1 MEQRSRRQPGKQR
14 TAPAERRDGTDA
26 SSDRWCLRELLA
38 AGPGDEPPDRYFARL
53 AEQLLGE
60 TALDIAGEPHHLRE
74 VEFYLH
80 SDRHPDP
87 YVHRAPLQL
96 TSGRWYFHREGRG
109 YRGGS
114 FKGVDLSFGP
124 PTAYGG
130 ALLRS
135 LSCPDGTVINGS
147 SLCVDYLI
155 QRTGAGSVAALD
167 AALGERSAFE
177 PGRIQLRADRGWAAP
192 AIWAT
197 ARVGL
202 SFQRLDRFPEM
213 LDYFHRR
220 YRFLDAPRE
229 IKKGKPQVVVAMH
242 EAGLTASEISTH
254 TGTPRSVVAGWL
266 QAYEQGRADEAWQR
280 TLEGSLGSEQLCA
293 VLGALS
299 RRAPDPV
306 APSTEQTT
314 RAR

>member
-1 MEQRSRRQPGKQR
+1 MTE
-14 TAPAERRDGTDA
+14 
-26 SSDRWCLRELLA
+26 RWCLPELLQVE
-38 AGPGDEPPDRYFARL
+38 PGDGPPAAHFARV
-53 AEQLLGE
+53 AAQLLGG
-60 TALDIAGEPHHLRE
+60 TVLDIAGEPHRVRE
-74 VEFYLH
+74 VEFYLY

-96 TSGRWYFHREGRG
+96 TSARWYFHREGRG

-114 FKGVDLSFGP
+114 FKGVDLTFGP
-124 PTAYGG
+124 PAVYGG
-130 ALLRS
+130 ALVRS

-147 SLCVDYLI
+147 SLCVDYLLA
-155 QRTGAGSVAALD
+155 RSGARSVAALD
-167 AALGERSAFE
+167 AALGEHTAFA
-177 PGRIQLRADRGWAAP
+177 PGPIHLRAEPRTVAP

-242 EAGLTASEISTH
+242 EAGLTAAEISAH
-254 TGTPRSVVAGWL
+254 TGTPQPVISAWL
-266 QAYEQGRADEAWQR
+266 QAYDRGRADPAWQR
-280 TLEGSLGSEQLCA
+280 TLERSLGSEQLCA
-293 VLGALS
+293 VLGALA
-299 RRAPDPV
+299 RRAADSV
-306 APSTEQTT
+306 G
-314 RAR
+314 R

>member
-1 MEQRSRRQPGKQR
+1 V
-14 TAPAERRDGTDA
+14 
-26 SSDRWCLRELLA
+26 SSDPWCLPQLLE
-38 AGPGDEPPDRYFARL
+38 AGPNNEPSDRYFARL
-53 AEQLLGE
+53 AGQLLGG

-87 YVHRAPLQL
+87 YVHRAPLQR
-96 TSGRWYFHREGRG
+96 TSARWYFHREGRG

-114 FKGVDLSFGP
+114 FKGVDLTFGP
-124 PTAYGG
+124 PTTYGG

-147 SLCVDYLI
+147 SLCVDYLL
-155 QRTGAGSVAALD
+155 QRTGAASVAALD
-167 AALGERSAFE
+167 AALGERSVFE
-177 PGRIQLRADRGWAAP
+177 PGRIRLRPDPCATGP
-192 AIWAT
+192 TTWAT

-213 LDYFHRR
+213 LQYFHRP
-220 YRFLDAPRE
+220 YRFLNAPRD

-242 EAGLTASEISTH
+242 EAGLTASEITMH
-254 TGTPRSVVAGWL
+254 TGTPRSTVGAWL
-266 QAYEQGRADEAWQR
+266 EAYDRGRADDTWQR
-280 TLEGSLGSEQLCA
+280 LLDGSLSSEQLCM

-299 RRAPDPV
+299 MGGAASV
-306 APSTEQTT
+306 APPVGSPS
-314 RAR
+314 